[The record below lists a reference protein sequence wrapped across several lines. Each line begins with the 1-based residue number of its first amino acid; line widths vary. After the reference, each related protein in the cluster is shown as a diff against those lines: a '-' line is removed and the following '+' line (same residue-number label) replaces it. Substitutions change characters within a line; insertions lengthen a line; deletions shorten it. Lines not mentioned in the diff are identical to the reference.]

1 MQFLISLALQTG
13 ICRLNESSYIFVVM
27 LGRRHYRVKVLQ
39 TLYAYFQGGETRLE
53 IAEKNLFRSLD
64 LVYELYYVQ
73 FSFLLEVIHFYRFR
87 MEESKTKFY
96 PTPEELNPSFKLLEN
111 RLIVK
116 LQSNIPLSNAFSLYR
131 VSWTEEQEIVRK
143 VYQKLKASK
152 EYQQYI
158 RSTESNYQEDQG
170 FLEVLF
176 KKFIARSSD
185 FQYFCEER
193 NIFWEDDFEVA
204 ALFVLKTIRLITEE
218 FSDSDEIKALFHKDS
233 PEDQKEDKLF
243 IEGLFRK
250 TILHSEEW
258 DRLIETR
265 TRNWEL
271 DRIALTDI
279 LLIKMALTELT
290 EFSQIPVK
298 VTLNEY
304 IELSKQF
311 SSGKSKSFINGIL
324 DNLVADLQQT
334 GMIKKTGRGLMT

>member
-1 MQFLISLALQTG
+1 
-13 ICRLNESSYIFVVM
+13 
-27 LGRRHYRVKVLQ
+27 VLQ
-39 TLYAYFQGGETRLE
+39 TLYAYFQGGETRLDV
-53 IAEKNLFRSLD
+53 AEKNLFRSLD

-73 FSFLLEVIHFYRFR
+73 WSFLMELIHFYRFR
-87 MEESKTKFY
+87 MEESKTKFF
-96 PTPEELNPSFKLLEN
+96 PTPEELNPSLKLLEN
-111 RLIVK
+111 RLIVI
-116 LQSNIPLSNAFSLYR
+116 LQNNIPLAAVFSKYR
-131 VSWTEEQEIVRK
+131 ISWTEEQEMLRK
-143 VYQKLKASK
+143 VYQKLKNSK

-158 RSTESNYQEDQG
+158 RSGVDSFAEDQE
-170 FLEVLF
+170 FLETLF

-193 NIFWEDDFEVA
+193 NIFWEDDFEIA
-204 ALFVLKTIRLITEE
+204 ALFVLKTIRLINEQ
-218 FSDSDEIKALFHKDS
+218 FSESDDLMALFRKDS

-250 TILHSEEW
+250 TILHSEKW
-258 DRLIETR
+258 DKLIETR

-324 DNLVADLQQT
+324 DNLVADLQQS
-334 GMIKKTGRGLMT
+334 GMIKKTGRGLIT